1 MKEFIELISAVSV
14 FIASIA
20 GLSAVNK
27 WKSERFDKNKIEAV
41 EGYEEKIK
49 DVAYKIQETVNS
61 DIVYDDY
68 SWGSKVDLTDILKYE
83 KEGRID
89 GLRASIDEARAF
101 LDKYRSFSGNKLSF
115 NFNYYQ
121 STFLL
126 MESCLSFVC
135 YENIFDE
142 KEDFD
147 FNMAALRFFDMKEDK
162 MADVVDL
169 LMVHSPIHLYFVA
182 GLDNIYFSD
191 LRSKY
196 SEVLIN
202 LARLE
207 KIYIYSN
214 FLRKTLIKIKAFILE
229 YRVYGRVLCHS
240 NRNAII
246 LGGSGNVFRVPTQGK
261 SCEALEKFYRK
272 KVLREM
278 IAKRISNFVLY

>member
-1 MKEFIELISAVSV
+1 VAKKKREKMKEFIDLISAVSV

-49 DVAYKIQETVNS
+49 DVVYRIQETLNG
-61 DIVYDDY
+61 DIVYGDY
-68 SWGSKVDLTDILKYE
+68 SWNSEVDLTDILKYE
-83 KEGRID
+83 KESKIES
-89 GLRASIDEARAF
+89 LRASIDEARAF
-101 LDKYRSFSGNKLSF
+101 LDQYRSFSGDKLAF
-115 NFNYYQ
+115 NFNYHN

-142 KEDFD
+142 RKDFD
-147 FNMAALRFFDMKEDK
+147 FNIAALRFFDKKEDK
-162 MADVVDL
+162 IADVVDL

-182 GLDNIYFSD
+182 GLDNVYFNDS
-191 LRSKY
+191 RNKY
-196 SEVLIN
+196 SEVIMN

-207 KIYIYSN
+207 KVYIYSN
-214 FLRKTLIKIKAFILE
+214 IIRKALIKIKAFILE
-229 YRVYGRVLCHS
+229 YRISGRVLCHS
-240 NRNAII
+240 HRNAVI
-246 LGGSGNVFRVPTQGK
+246 LGDSGNVFRISTQGK

-272 KVLREM
+272 K
-278 IAKRISNFVLY
+278 F